1 MISAKWDVT
10 STCNL
15 RCKHCSVADLYFR
28 GSPTENLSQAERI
41 RVIDTLADGGVG
53 FVSFLGGEPLTL
65 GESFFDLLRYANRR
79 NIRTTVVTNGQL
91 LTRETSIRL
100 IDAGLGALVVSIESP
115 LPEVH
120 NKIRGKRTFER
131 LISNLEEFLS
141 VRGVSSD
148 VKLNI
153 NTVLCSVNRSTFV
166 GIIPFCADLGADSW
180 SALTLNYIGNAS
192 QNLDNLGL
200 SEEDHTQVAIEVGQ
214 FLQRRPHASKLN
226 VNFTIVCPLVWE
238 YICSKYNITLPQ
250 PEICCSA
257 ASSLVYVAPNGD
269 VHICDR
275 VHSSGYIGAQL
286 GSEQFRPMSLLRHD
300 FVDVWNSL
308 QYIETY
314 DFVRR
319 LETYKDFEPCNRCK
333 YLHDRTCNPCPLP
346 SLRGDKVQFA
356 ECLKAERYLGDIS
369 KHNGG
374 ERTSWEEKHILQR
387 LIDVASYPEFYSR
400 IKALHPQRIRGVRSC
415 AQADGSTALLHP
427 NSLEAIEVNLTG
439 SAIWEIID
447 GIRSTEDVVD
457 LAMRLC
463 VEAGQAL
470 NDSFDEAA
478 VDFLR
483 TKVEAFLVLLVDKCF
498 VGFDDKL
505 SGCPASVGNILRDN
519 IELAIQ

>member
-166 GIIPFCADLGADSW
+166 GMIPFCADLGADSW
-180 SALTLNYIGNAS
+180 SA
-192 QNLDNLGL
+192 
-200 SEEDHTQVAIEVGQ
+200 
-214 FLQRRPHASKLN
+214 
-226 VNFTIVCPLVWE
+226 
-238 YICSKYNITLPQ
+238 
-250 PEICCSA
+250 
-257 ASSLVYVAPNGD
+257 
-269 VHICDR
+269 
-275 VHSSGYIGAQL
+275 
-286 GSEQFRPMSLLRHD
+286 
-300 FVDVWNSL
+300 
-308 QYIETY
+308 
-314 DFVRR
+314 
-319 LETYKDFEPCNRCK
+319 
-333 YLHDRTCNPCPLP
+333 
-346 SLRGDKVQFA
+346 
-356 ECLKAERYLGDIS
+356 
-369 KHNGG
+369 
-374 ERTSWEEKHILQR
+374 
-387 LIDVASYPEFYSR
+387 
-400 IKALHPQRIRGVRSC
+400 
-415 AQADGSTALLHP
+415 
-427 NSLEAIEVNLTG
+427 
-439 SAIWEIID
+439 
-447 GIRSTEDVVD
+447 
-457 LAMRLC
+457 
-463 VEAGQAL
+463 
-470 NDSFDEAA
+470 
-478 VDFLR
+478 
-483 TKVEAFLVLLVDKCF
+483 
-498 VGFDDKL
+498 
-505 SGCPASVGNILRDN
+505 
-519 IELAIQ
+519 